1 MPRTANHASDTDRLP
16 DTSFTAAD
24 PQRHDLRRHGLRD
37 PSLRRPRLEFLDG
50 IRGLC
55 ALYVVFAHARLF
67 TGYGV
72 DAETYSPV
80 FAAFGY
86 VISFGN
92 YAVTIFI
99 VLSGFCLAIPVVLT
113 PTHTLKGGFR
123 AYISRRA
130 RRILPPYYAAL
141 AFFLALIAL
150 VPLLQTPQGTAWD
163 SKIPVTWDVLVS
175 HLLLVHNVYPG
186 WMFKIDGPMWSVA
199 TEWQIYFF
207 FPLLLLFWRRLG
219 LAATL
224 GIALTVSLV
233 PQVLLPSQLSFRWL
247 HPWFFGLFALGMAGA
262 VAAFSPAAFW
272 QQVRETLPW
281 RLLAWF
287 GGVLALLSLV
297 VGESYL
303 GLPTYLNET
312 LVGSGVCL
320 GLVHYALRE
329 QAERRSGLLEVLRHP
344 KIVFL
349 GTFSYSLY
357 LIHSPLLGLFNLLT
371 LELPLSSDLR
381 LLLMLAVALP
391 LAVGASYLFYR
402 IVERRALPG
411 HLRSGRDSTGR
422 AVSYKRAA
430 RQ

>member
-1 MPRTANHASDTDRLP
+1 MSRTSSTTLNGTPNRLP
-16 DTSFTAAD
+16 DSSSVTAAN
-24 PQRHDLRRHGLRD
+24 PQHHTQYHG
-37 PSLRRPRLEFLDG
+37 LRRPRLEFLDG

-67 TGYGV
+67 TGHGV
-72 DAETYSPV
+72 GTETYSPV
-80 FAAFGY
+80 FAALGY

-99 VLSGFCLAIPVVLT
+99 VLSGFCLSIPVALS
-113 PTHTLKGGFR
+113 PTRSLRGGFR
-123 AYISRRA
+123 DYISRRA

-150 VPLLQTPQGTAWD
+150 VPLLSTPRDTAWD
-163 SKIPVTWDVLVS
+163 SKIPVTWDALVS
-175 HLLLVHNVYPG
+175 HLLLVHNIYPK

-207 FPLLLLFWRRLG
+207 FPLLLLFWRRWG
-219 LAATL
+219 LAVTL
-224 GIALTVSLV
+224 GIALTLSLV
-233 PQVLLPSQLSFRWL
+233 PQILLPSQFSFRWL

-262 VAAFSPAAFW
+262 VIAFSPTAFW
-272 QQVRETLPW
+272 QRVREALPW
-281 RLLAWF
+281 RPLAWF

-312 LVGSGVCL
+312 LLGLGACL
-320 GLVHYALRE
+320 GLVHYTLRE
-329 QAERRSGLLEVLRHP
+329 KAGRPSRLLEVLRHP
-344 KIVFL
+344 KIVLL

-371 LELPLSSDLR
+371 LELPLSSDMR
-381 LLLMLAVALP
+381 LLLMILVALP

-402 IVERRALPG
+402 VVERRVLPG
-411 HLRSGRDSTGR
+411 HLRFARGR
-422 AVSYKRAA
+422 AGRAATYDRAA
-430 RQ
+430 R